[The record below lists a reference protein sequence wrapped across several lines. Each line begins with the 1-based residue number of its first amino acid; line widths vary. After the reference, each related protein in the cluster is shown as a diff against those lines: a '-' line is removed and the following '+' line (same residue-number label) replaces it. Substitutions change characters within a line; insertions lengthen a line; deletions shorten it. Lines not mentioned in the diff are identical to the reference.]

1 MSTTSLS
8 KHLQNSI
15 PAEPVNE
22 SIVLGGLVAAS
33 CLAFALT
40 PMFQTDFMK
49 SVGAGIGGLLGGIGG
64 MFGNV
69 SLGFGKPSK
78 NKIKELLA
86 KDPGDLTQNEK
97 ELINKAAADPK
108 IKGELT
114 DNELKKI
121 NKINGSSSTD
131 DKADSL
137 DEDDAKELHAILKKK
152 PEDMSPKEKE
162 RLKELHSKYDLSG
175 ELSDKELKSFEK
187 ATGTKLN
194 SDDGGED
201 DDDTNDKVTP
211 EQISEAMAAMA
222 AAANENEED
231 AEKKKKNAALI
242 DIITAS
248 TYDDDGNPLS
258 MDKRLEKMKSLVGED
273 NWESFKADVDEMH
286 KNLDEK
292 KVEEELKKAKKQLNP
307 DYIKEL
313 QDNQK
318 KRAKEAAERIAK
330 ENKEREDLEKELEE
344 LKKDPEANK
353 DKITELENRRETLI
367 NNSTMGIASPNTA
380 KAAIKRAK
388 GEPGGEPDPDP
399 TPTSKEG
406 SEEAKTAK
414 KYDDK
419 AKALQDEYTAK
430 MEGKSEEE
438 IAQIQKEWDDKV
450 AALTKERE
458 TEIEK
463 AVEKDFK
470 KQKDDLKAEYEQ
482 KKEGKT
488 DEEKAALDEEYKNK
502 KKEINDSQYNRLYK
516 AKIEAK
522 TAEFEERKTALEANY
537 NAQIEAAESDED
549 KERLREELKKEQKKL
564 NNEKHKA
571 LDDIDDKEEH
581 TDDDETKDGKY
592 VVKTEEIT
600 DPETGKKKTVKTFT
614 GPRGGKFYYPDGKP
628 KKSENKVY
636 VSESLKNKYSMLT
649 EYLKS
654 KFN

>member
-1 MSTTSLS
+1 MSTISLS

-22 SIVLGGLVAAS
+22 SIFLGGLVAAS

-40 PMFQTDFMK
+40 PMLNTDFMK

-69 SLGFGKPSK
+69 SLGLGLKPSK

-97 ELINKAAADPK
+97 ELINKAVADPK

-114 DNELKKI
+114 DNELKKV

-131 DKADSL
+131 DKSDNI

-330 ENKEREDLEKELEE
+330 ENKDREDLEKELEE

-353 DKITELENRRETLI
+353 DKIKELENRRETLI
-367 NNSTMGIASPNTA
+367 NNSTMGVASPNTA

-388 GEPGGEPDPDP
+388 GEPGGEPDPTPP
-399 TPTSKEG
+399 TPKEG

-430 MEGKSEEE
+430 MEGKSEDE
-438 IAQIQKEWDDKV
+438 IAQLQAEWDDKV

-458 TEIEK
+458 KEIEK

-581 TDDDETKDGKY
+581 TDDDETKEGRY
-592 VVKTEEIT
+592 VVKTEEVT
-600 DPETGKKKTVKTFT
+600 DPETGEKKTVKTFT

-628 KKSENKVY
+628 KKPENKVY

>member
-1 MSTTSLS
+1 MTLTE
-8 KHLQNSI
+8 HLNNSI
-15 PAEPVNE
+15 QLKRIDE
-22 SIVLGGLVAAS
+22 SILLSAIACTACIAYAAGPVLN
-33 CLAFALT
+33 
-40 PMFQTDFMK
+40 TDFMK
-49 SVGAGIGGLLGGIGG
+49 SVGGGLGALLGGIGS
-64 MFGNV
+64 MFGSFN
-69 SLGFGKPSK
+69 FGGSISK

-97 ELINKAAADPK
+97 ALINKAAADPK

-131 DKADSL
+131 DKSDDL

-194 SDDGGED
+194 SDDEGEDD

-222 AAANENEED
+222 AAANEKEED
-231 AEKKKKNAALI
+231 EEKKKKNAALI

-273 NWESFKADVDEMH
+273 NWESFKADFDEMN

-353 DKITELENRRETLI
+353 DKITELENKRETLI

-388 GEPGGEPDPDP
+388 GESGGEPVA
-399 TPTSKEG
+399 TPKEG

-430 MEGKSEEE
+430 MEGKSEDE
-438 IAQIQKEWDDKV
+438 ITQLQKEWDDKV

-488 DEEKAALDEEYKNK
+488 DEEKAALDDEYKNK

-537 NAQIEAAESDED
+537 NAQIEAAKSDED

-571 LDDIDDKEEH
+571 LDDIDDKEEY
-581 TDDDETKDGKY
+581 TDDDETKDGRY

-600 DPETGKKKTVKTFT
+600 DPDTGKKKTVKTFT

-628 KKSENKVY
+628 KKRENKVY
-636 VSESLKNKYSMLT
+636 ISESLFINNIK
-649 EYLKS
+649 YLKLKRYLLES
-654 KFN
+654 FNK